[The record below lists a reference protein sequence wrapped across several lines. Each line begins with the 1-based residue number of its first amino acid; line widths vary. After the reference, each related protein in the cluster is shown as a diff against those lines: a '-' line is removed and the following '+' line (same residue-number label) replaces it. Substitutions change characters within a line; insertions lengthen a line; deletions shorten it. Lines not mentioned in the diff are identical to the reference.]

1 MIRRLQAL
9 NYRCLRY
16 ADVPLGRFQVL
27 VGPNASGKSTL
38 FDIISFLSYLV
49 SHGFDEEAKKRA
61 RELQELAWER
71 PGKNPGFELA
81 VEFDVPEDV
90 KALLPQEKDFAI
102 FRYEI
107 AIKEDKDGKRI
118 HSERGILMPNPPK
131 IPPRRPALFPCPP
144 EPPETILTGGRR
156 RGSRTILS
164 SSCEGR
170 DNFYAETAKESGKG
184 GAVKALQGTRY
195 PALSN
200 LPECSE
206 EFFISTQLHKIVTG
220 LFRRPLRRPWPR
232 PGGEKF
238 PMATHVA
245 RTLKKRVT
253 FLGGEMRHLGHPSY
267 ERHGGFSYN
276 DLELDFPWVVKRFQE
291 EHEKDY
297 GEWLAHVRTTLPDL
311 ADIRFVKREDDR
323 AYLMLRYKTG
333 VEIPSWT
340 TSDGTLRFLAL
351 TLLAYL
357 PVANEVYILE
367 EPEYGMH
374 PLALDAV
381 YDSLSSLYDS
391 QVLIAT
397 YSPVFLGLAKPRD
410 VLCFAKNDEGATD
423 IVRGDAHPFWRG
435 AQEEVGMN
443 PLFAKAVIG

>member
-16 ADVPLGRFQVL
+16 ADVRLGRFQVL

-49 SHGFDEEAKKRA
+49 SYGFDEEAKKRA

-107 AIKEDKDGKRI
+107 AIKEGEDGVHI
-118 HSERGILMPNPPK
+118 AAERGILMPA
-131 IPPRRPALFPCPP
+131 PAETQPQRKLPFPSPP
-144 EPPETILTGGRR
+144 EAPETILTGGGR

-164 SSCEGR
+164 KSSQGK
-170 DNFYAETAKESGKG
+170 DNFNIETSDRSGSG
-184 GAVKALQGTRY
+184 WLVSISFGPHRSALG
-195 PALSN
+195 N
-200 LPECSE
+200 LPES
-206 EFFISTQLHKIVTG
+206 L
-220 LFRRPLRRPWPR
+220 
-232 PGGEKF
+232 EKL
-238 PMATHVA
+238 PMATHVK
-245 RTLKKRVT
+245 RTLTSRVKFM
-253 FLGGEMRHLGHPSY
+253 FLDSSEMRKPSPPIKRSGGLGADGS
-267 ERHGGFSYN
+267 G
-276 DLELDFPWVVKRFQE
+276 LPWAIKQLQE
-291 EHEKDY
+291 KNEKDY
-297 GEWLAHVRTTLPDL
+297 EEWLAHVQTTLPDL
-311 ADIRFVKREDDR
+311 ASIRVVERPEDLH

-340 TSDGTLRFLAL
+340 ASDGTLRFLAL

-357 PVANEVYILE
+357 PAADEVYILE
-367 EPEYGMH
+367 EPENGVH
-374 PLALDAV
+374 PLALDAI

-391 QVLIAT
+391 QVLVAT
-397 YSPVFLGLAKPRD
+397 HSPAFLKLAKPEE
-410 VLCFAKNDEGATD
+410 VLCFAKNEEGATD
-423 IVRGDAHPFWRG
+423 IVSGDEHPLLRDWKGRAEG
-435 AQEEVGMN
+435 ADMDL
-443 PLFAKAVIG
+443 LFAKGVIG